1 MSISR
6 YNLFIKNER
15 GINDKIRNYKSYI
28 VDDKYL
34 RQVAHWEN
42 KTSASLYKNREQE
55 EINSLKNQKE
65 IFLNMRRN
73 KLSNLLKKEYVQ
85 YHQELINNADTPEH
99 QRLMVEQ
106 KLMNLKSIKE
116 EERKKFVEL
125 QKEKMFY
132 NDNEEVRKHDSEYN
146 QIKCCFDQEDQMIDK
161 MKRRYNNYLEEKAF
175 DDINKIDY
183 LKKLEREQKEKE
195 ERIKKNKE
203 LNEYREFQRQQEMQN
218 LARTNEIN
226 KLEKERLKQQWAIDE
241 QNELKEKIY
250 KRELNKKVNEDI
262 EYYNQLEKQKREEK
276 EKFEK
281 EQDKKMISEI
291 LKKERALDEI
301 DRIEKLKKKE
311 DLLKNSEFL
320 KYKMQQKK
328 EEEEW
333 MDKLADEERER
344 QYEKEQK
351 QWLKEQAARIELM
364 KEVYKS
370 RAEEIMRKKN
380 LEEKEKQELIKER
393 EILDKEIDNYN
404 DQYWKLKDDEL
415 KKNKEEQDILKYQ
428 IQQKI
433 NLKNR
438 EKQEEMYQKRM
449 AELLE
454 EEYQNKLKALRQ
466 IHLQKLEALKK
477 TRYNNYR
484 KREIKAAMGN
494 RRAE

>member
-1 MSISR
+1 MSNSR

-28 VDDKYL
+28 VDDKHL

-42 KTSASLYKNREQE
+42 KTSASLYKNREQG

-73 KLSNLLKKEYVQ
+73 KLSNLLKKEYEQ

-99 QRLMVEQ
+99 QRLMMEQ
-106 KLMNLKSIKE
+106 KLMNLKNIKE

-218 LARTNEIN
+218 LARINEIN

-262 EYYNQLEKQKREEK
+262 EYYNQLEKKKHEEK

-477 TRYNNYR
+477 TRYNNYVSN
-484 KREIKAAMGN
+484 EF
-494 RRAE
+494 

>member
-6 YNLFIKNER
+6 YNLYIEKTR
-15 GINDKIRNYKSYI
+15 GLEDKIRNYKSYI

-34 RQVAHWEN
+34 RQIAHWEN
-42 KTSASLYKNREQE
+42 TTTASLYKNREQE

-65 IFLNMRRN
+65 IFLKMRRN
-73 KLSNLLKKEYVQ
+73 KLSNLLKKEYEQ
-85 YHQELINNADTPEH
+85 YHQELMNNIDTPEH
-99 QRLMVEQ
+99 QRQMMEEKLNKLKQMKEQ
-106 KLMNLKSIKE
+106 
-116 EERKKFVEL
+116 ERLKFVEL
-125 QKEKMFY
+125 QKEKIFY
-132 NDNEEVRKHDSEYN
+132 NDNEEVRKHDNEYN
-146 QIKCCFDQEDQMIDK
+146 TIKTCFDQEDQMIDK

-183 LKKLEREQKEKE
+183 LKKVEREKKE
-195 ERIKKNKE
+195 EQERIRKNKE
-203 LNEYREFQRQQEMQN
+203 LNEYRDFQRKQEMEN
-218 LARTNEIN
+218 LERINELN
-226 KLEKERLKQQWAIDE
+226 KLEKERLKKQWEIDE

-262 EYYNQLEKQKREEK
+262 EYYNKIEKQKRDEK
-276 EKFEK
+276 EKIEK

-291 LKKERALDEI
+291 VKKERALDEI
-301 DRIEKLKKKE
+301 DRMEKLKKKDE
-311 DLLKNSEFL
+311 LLQNAKFL
-320 KYKMQQKK
+320 QYKMKLKK

-344 QYEKEQK
+344 QYQKEQN

-404 DQYWKLKDDEL
+404 DQYWKLKEDEL

-428 IQQKI
+428 MQQKI

-477 TRYNNYR
+477 KRYNNF
-484 KREIKAAMGN
+484 ISN
-494 RRAE
+494 DF

>member
-1 MSISR
+1 MSNSR
-6 YNLFIKNER
+6 YNLFIEKTR
-15 GINDKIRNYKSYI
+15 GLEDKIRNYKSYV
-28 VDDKYL
+28 VDDHYL
-34 RQVAHWEN
+34 RQIANWEN
-42 KTSASLYKNREQE
+42 NTSAKLYKNREQE

-73 KLSNLLKKEYVQ
+73 KLSNLLKKEYEQ
-85 YHQELINNADTPEH
+85 YHQELINNMDTPEH
-99 QRLMVEQ
+99 QRQMMEK
-106 KLMNLKSIKE
+106 KLMDLKRIRE

-125 QKEKMFY
+125 QNEKIFY

-146 QIKCCFDQEDQMIDK
+146 QIKTCFDQEDQMLDK
-161 MKRRYNNYLEEKAF
+161 LKRRHNNYLEEKAF

-183 LKKLEREQKEKE
+183 LKKIEREKREKE

-203 LNEYREFQRQQEMQN
+203 LNDYREFQRQQELKN
-218 LARTNEIN
+218 LERINELN
-226 KLEKERLKQQWAIDE
+226 KLEKEKLKKQWEIDE

-262 EYYNQLEKQKREEK
+262 EYYNKIEKDKREEK
-276 EKFEK
+276 ERFEK
-281 EQDKKMISEI
+281 EQDKKMISDI

-301 DRIEKLKKKE
+301 DRMEKLKRKDE
-311 DLLKNSEFL
+311 LMKNSQFL
-320 KYKMQQKK
+320 KYKMQLKK

-333 MDKLADEERER
+333 MDKLADEEREK

-370 RAEEIMRKKN
+370 RAEAIMRKKN

-404 DQYWKLKDDEL
+404 DQFWKLKEDEL

-438 EKQEEMYQKRM
+438 EKKEEMYQKRM

-477 TRYNNYR
+477 TRFNNYVSN
-484 KREIKAAMGN
+484 EF
-494 RRAE
+494 

>member
-1 MSISR
+1 MSNSR
-6 YNLFIKNER
+6 YNLFIEKTR
-15 GINDKIRNYKSYI
+15 GLEDKIRNYKSYV
-28 VDDKYL
+28 VDDHYL
-34 RQVAHWEN
+34 RQIANWEN
-42 KTSASLYKNREQE
+42 NTSAKLYKNREQE

-73 KLSNLLKKEYVQ
+73 KLSNLLKKEYEQ
-85 YHQELINNADTPEH
+85 YHQELINNMDTPEH
-99 QRLMVEQ
+99 QRQMMEK
-106 KLMNLKSIKE
+106 KLMDLKRIRE

-125 QKEKMFY
+125 QKEKIFY
-132 NDNEEVRKHDSEYN
+132 NDNEEVRKHDSEYS
-146 QIKCCFDQEDQMIDK
+146 QIKTCFDQEDQMLDK
-161 MKRRYNNYLEEKAF
+161 LKRRHNNYLEEKAF

-183 LKKLEREQKEKE
+183 LKKIEREKREKE

-203 LNEYREFQRQQEMQN
+203 LNDYREFQRQQELKN
-218 LARTNEIN
+218 LERINELN
-226 KLEKERLKQQWAIDE
+226 KLEKEKLKKQWEIDE

-262 EYYNQLEKQKREEK
+262 EYYNKIEKDKREEK
-276 EKFEK
+276 ERFEK
-281 EQDKKMISEI
+281 EQDKKMISDI

-301 DRIEKLKKKE
+301 DRMEKLKRKDE
-311 DLLKNSEFL
+311 LMKNSQFL
-320 KYKMQQKK
+320 KYKMQLKK

-333 MDKLADEERER
+333 MDKLADEEREK

-370 RAEEIMRKKN
+370 RAEAIMRKKN

-404 DQYWKLKDDEL
+404 DQFWKLKEDEL

-477 TRYNNYR
+477 TRFNNYVSN
-484 KREIKAAMGN
+484 EF
-494 RRAE
+494 

>member
-1 MSISR
+1 MSNSR
-6 YNLFIKNER
+6 YNLFIEKTR
-15 GINDKIRNYKSYI
+15 GLEDKIRNYKSYV
-28 VDDKYL
+28 VDDHYL
-34 RQVAHWEN
+34 RQIANWEN
-42 KTSASLYKNREQE
+42 NTSAKLYKNREQE

-73 KLSNLLKKEYVQ
+73 KLSNLLKKEYEQ
-85 YHQELINNADTPEH
+85 YHQELINNMDTPGH
-99 QRLMVEQ
+99 QRQMMEK
-106 KLMNLKSIKE
+106 KLMDLKRIRE

-125 QKEKMFY
+125 QKEKIFY

-146 QIKCCFDQEDQMIDK
+146 QIKTCFDQEDQMLDK
-161 MKRRYNNYLEEKAF
+161 LKRRHNNYLEEKAF

-183 LKKLEREQKEKE
+183 LKKIERENREKE

-203 LNEYREFQRQQEMQN
+203 LNDYREFQRQQELKN
-218 LARTNEIN
+218 LERINELN
-226 KLEKERLKQQWAIDE
+226 KLEKEKLKKQWEIDE

-262 EYYNQLEKQKREEK
+262 EYYNKIEKDKREEK
-276 EKFEK
+276 ERFEK
-281 EQDKKMISEI
+281 EQDKKMISDI

-301 DRIEKLKKKE
+301 DRMEKLKRKDE
-311 DLLKNSEFL
+311 LMKNSQFL
-320 KYKMQQKK
+320 KYKMQLKK

-333 MDKLADEERER
+333 MDKLADEEREK

-370 RAEEIMRKKN
+370 RAEAIMRKKN

-404 DQYWKLKDDEL
+404 DQFWKLKEDEL

-477 TRYNNYR
+477 TRFNNYVSN
-484 KREIKAAMGN
+484 EF
-494 RRAE
+494 

>member
-1 MSISR
+1 MSNSR
-6 YNLFIKNER
+6 YKLFIEKTR
-15 GINDKIRNYKSYI
+15 GLEDKIRNYKSYV
-28 VDDKYL
+28 VDDHYL
-34 RQVAHWEN
+34 RQIANWEN
-42 KTSASLYKNREQE
+42 NTSAKLYKNREQE

-73 KLSNLLKKEYVQ
+73 KLSNLLKKEYEQ
-85 YHQELINNADTPEH
+85 YHQELINNIDTPEH
-99 QRLMVEQ
+99 QRLMMEK
-106 KLMNLKSIKE
+106 KLQDFKRMKE
-116 EERKKFVEL
+116 DERKKFVDL
-125 QKEKMFY
+125 QKEKIFY
-132 NDNEEVRKHDSEYN
+132 NDNEEVRRHDSEYN
-146 QIKCCFDQEDQMIDK
+146 QIKCCFDQEDQMLDK
-161 MKRRYNNYLEEKAF
+161 LKRRHNNYLEEKAF

-183 LKKLEREQKEKE
+183 LKKIEREKKEEE

-203 LNEYREFQRQQEMQN
+203 LNDYRAYQRKQEQEN
-218 LARTNEIN
+218 LARINEIN
-226 KLEKERLKQQWAIDE
+226 NLEKQRLKKQWEIDE

-250 KRELNKKVNEDI
+250 KRELNKKVNEDV
-262 EYYNQLEKQKREEK
+262 EYYNRIEKSKREEK

-281 EQDKKMISEI
+281 EQDKKMIADI

-301 DRIEKLKKKE
+301 DRIEKLRKKE
-311 DLLKNSEFL
+311 ELKKNSDFL
-320 KYKMQQKK
+320 KYKMQLKK
-328 EEEEW
+328 EEEAR
-333 MDKLADEERER
+333 MDKIAEEESEK
-344 QYEKEQK
+344 QYQKEQK

-370 RAEEIMRKKN
+370 RAEEIMKKKN

-404 DQYWKLKDDEL
+404 DQYWKLKEDEL

-428 IQQKI
+428 MQQKI
-433 NLKNR
+433 NMKNR

-477 TRYNNYR
+477 TRFNNYVSN
-484 KREIKAAMGN
+484 EF
-494 RRAE
+494 

>member
-6 YNLFIKNER
+6 YNLYIEKTR
-15 GINDKIRNYKSYI
+15 GLEDKIRNYKSYI

-34 RQVAHWEN
+34 RQIAHWEN
-42 KTSASLYKNREQE
+42 TTTASLYKNREQE

-65 IFLNMRRN
+65 IFLNILRN
-73 KLSNLLKKEYVQ
+73 KLSNLLKKEYEQ
-85 YHQELINNADTPEH
+85 YHQELMNNMDTPEH
-99 QRLMVEQ
+99 QRQMMEEKLNKLKQMKEQ
-106 KLMNLKSIKE
+106 
-116 EERKKFVEL
+116 ERLKFVEL
-125 QKEKMFY
+125 QKEKIFY
-132 NDNEEVRKHDSEYN
+132 NDNEEVRKHDNEYN
-146 QIKCCFDQEDQMIDK
+146 TIKTCFDQEDQMIDK
-161 MKRRYNNYLEEKAF
+161 MKRRYNNYLEEKSF

-183 LKKLEREQKEKE
+183 LKKVEREKKE
-195 ERIKKNKE
+195 EQERIRKNKE
-203 LNEYREFQRQQEMQN
+203 LNEYRDFQRKQEMEN
-218 LARTNEIN
+218 LERINELN
-226 KLEKERLKQQWAIDE
+226 KLEKERLKKQWEIDE

-262 EYYNQLEKQKREEK
+262 EYYNKIEKQKRDEK
-276 EKFEK
+276 EKIEK

-291 LKKERALDEI
+291 VKKERALDEI
-301 DRIEKLKKKE
+301 DRMEKLKKKDE
-311 DLLKNSEFL
+311 LLQNAKFL
-320 KYKMQQKK
+320 QYKMKLKK

-344 QYEKEQK
+344 QYQKEQN

-404 DQYWKLKDDEL
+404 DQYWKLKEDEL

-428 IQQKI
+428 MQQKI

-477 TRYNNYR
+477 KRYNNF
-484 KREIKAAMGN
+484 ISN
-494 RRAE
+494 DF

>member
-1 MSISR
+1 MSNSR
-6 YNLFIKNER
+6 YNLFIEKTR
-15 GINDKIRNYKSYI
+15 GLNDKIRNYKSYV
-28 VDDKYL
+28 VDDHYL
-34 RQVAHWEN
+34 RQIADWEN
-42 KTSASLYKNREQE
+42 KTSAKLYKNIEQE

-73 KLSNLLKKEYVQ
+73 KLSNLLKKEYEQ
-85 YHQELINNADTPEH
+85 YHQELINNMDTPEH
-99 QRLMVEQ
+99 QRQMMEE
-106 KLMNLKSIKE
+106 KLMNLKKIRE
-116 EERKKFVEL
+116 EENKKFVDI
-125 QKEKMFY
+125 QKEKIFF

-146 QIKCCFDQEDQMIDK
+146 NMKCCFEQEDQMLDK
-161 MKRRYNNYLEEKAF
+161 LKRRYNNYLEEKAF

-183 LKKLEREQKEKE
+183 LKKLEREKKE
-195 ERIKKNKE
+195 EEEKIKKTKE
-203 LNEYREFQRQQEMQN
+203 LNDYREFQRKQELQN
-218 LARTNEIN
+218 LERINELN
-226 KLEKERLKQQWAIDE
+226 KLEKEKLKQQWAIDE

-262 EYYNQLEKQKREEK
+262 KYYNQIEKKKREDQEQYEK
-276 EKFEK
+276 D
-281 EQDKKMISEI
+281 QDKKMIEEI

-301 DRIEKLKKKE
+301 DRMEKLKKKE
-311 DLLKNSEFL
+311 ELMKNSDFL
-320 KYKMQQKK
+320 KYKMQLKK
-328 EEEEW
+328 EEEAW
-333 MDKLADEERER
+333 MDKLVEEERER
-344 QYEKEQK
+344 QYQKEQT

-404 DQYWKLKDDEL
+404 DQYWKLKEDEL

-428 IQQKI
+428 MQRKI
-433 NLKNR
+433 DLKNR

-477 TRYNNYR
+477 KRYNNYVSN
-484 KREIKAAMGN
+484 EF
-494 RRAE
+494 

>member
-6 YNLFIKNER
+6 YNLYIEKTR
-15 GINDKIRNYKSYI
+15 GLEDKIRNYKSYI

-34 RQVAHWEN
+34 RQIAHWEN
-42 KTSASLYKNREQE
+42 TTTASLYKNREQE

-73 KLSNLLKKEYVQ
+73 KLSNLLKKEYEQ
-85 YHQELINNADTPEH
+85 YHQELMNNMDTPEH
-99 QRLMVEQ
+99 QRQMMEEKLNKLKQMKEQ
-106 KLMNLKSIKE
+106 
-116 EERKKFVEL
+116 ERLKFVEL
-125 QKEKMFY
+125 QKEKIFY
-132 NDNEEVRKHDSEYN
+132 NDNEEVRKHDNEYN
-146 QIKCCFDQEDQMIDK
+146 TIKTCFDQEDQMIDK

-183 LKKLEREQKEKE
+183 LKKVEREKKE
-195 ERIKKNKE
+195 EQERIRKNKE
-203 LNEYREFQRQQEMQN
+203 LNEYRDFQRKQEMEN
-218 LARTNEIN
+218 LERINELN
-226 KLEKERLKQQWAIDE
+226 KLEKERLKKQWEIDE

-262 EYYNQLEKQKREEK
+262 EYYNKIEKQKRDEK
-276 EKFEK
+276 EKIEK

-291 LKKERALDEI
+291 VKKERALDEI
-301 DRIEKLKKKE
+301 DRMEKLKKKDE
-311 DLLKNSEFL
+311 LLQNAKFL
-320 KYKMQQKK
+320 QYKMKLKK

-344 QYEKEQK
+344 QYQKEQN

-404 DQYWKLKDDEL
+404 DQYWKLKEDEL

-428 IQQKI
+428 MQQKI

-466 IHLQKLEALKK
+466 IHLQKLEALKRK
-477 TRYNNYR
+477 RYNNF
-484 KREIKAAMGN
+484 ISN
-494 RRAE
+494 DF

>member
-1 MSISR
+1 MSNSR
-6 YNLFIKNER
+6 YKLFIEKTR
-15 GINDKIRNYKSYI
+15 GLEDKIRNYKSYV
-28 VDDKYL
+28 VDDHYL
-34 RQVAHWEN
+34 RQIANWEN
-42 KTSASLYKNREQE
+42 NTSAKLYKNREQE

-73 KLSNLLKKEYVQ
+73 KLSNLLKKEYEQ
-85 YHQELINNADTPEH
+85 YHQELINNIDTPEH
-99 QRLMVEQ
+99 QRLMMEK
-106 KLMNLKSIKE
+106 KLQDFKRMKE
-116 EERKKFVEL
+116 DERKKFVDL
-125 QKEKMFY
+125 QKEKIFY
-132 NDNEEVRKHDSEYN
+132 NDNEEVRRHDSDYN
-146 QIKCCFDQEDQMIDK
+146 QIKCCFDQEDQMLDK
-161 MKRRYNNYLEEKAF
+161 LKRRHNNYLEEKAF

-183 LKKLEREQKEKE
+183 LKKIEREKKEEE

-203 LNEYREFQRQQEMQN
+203 LNDYRAYQRKQEQEN
-218 LARTNEIN
+218 LARINEIN
-226 KLEKERLKQQWAIDE
+226 NLEKQRLKKQWEIDE

-250 KRELNKKVNEDI
+250 KRELNKKVNEDV
-262 EYYNQLEKQKREEK
+262 EYYNRIEKSKREEK

-281 EQDKKMISEI
+281 EQDKKMIADI

-301 DRIEKLKKKE
+301 DRIEKLRKKE
-311 DLLKNSEFL
+311 ELKKNSDFL
-320 KYKMQQKK
+320 KYKMQLKK
-328 EEEEW
+328 EEEAW
-333 MDKLADEERER
+333 MDKIAEEESEK
-344 QYEKEQK
+344 QYQKEQK

-370 RAEEIMRKKN
+370 RAEEIMKKKN

-404 DQYWKLKDDEL
+404 DQYWKLKEDEL

-428 IQQKI
+428 MQQKI
-433 NLKNR
+433 NMKNR

-477 TRYNNYR
+477 TRFNNYVSN
-484 KREIKAAMGN
+484 EF
-494 RRAE
+494 

>member
-6 YNLFIKNER
+6 YNLYIEKTR
-15 GINDKIRNYKSYI
+15 GLEDKIRNYKSYI

-34 RQVAHWEN
+34 RQIAHWEN
-42 KTSASLYKNREQE
+42 TTTASLYKNREQE

-73 KLSNLLKKEYVQ
+73 KLSNLLKKEYEQ
-85 YHQELINNADTPEH
+85 YHQELMNNMDTPEH
-99 QRLMVEQ
+99 QRQMMEEKLNKLKQMKEQ
-106 KLMNLKSIKE
+106 
-116 EERKKFVEL
+116 ERLKFVEL
-125 QKEKMFY
+125 QKEKIFY
-132 NDNEEVRKHDSEYN
+132 NDNEEVRKHDNEYN
-146 QIKCCFDQEDQMIDK
+146 TIKTCFDQEDQMIDK

-183 LKKLEREQKEKE
+183 LKKVEREKKE
-195 ERIKKNKE
+195 EQERILKNKE
-203 LNEYREFQRQQEMQN
+203 LNEYRDFQRKQEMEN
-218 LARTNEIN
+218 LERINELN
-226 KLEKERLKQQWAIDE
+226 KLEKERLKKQWEIDE

-262 EYYNQLEKQKREEK
+262 EYYNKIEKQKRDEK
-276 EKFEK
+276 EKIEK

-291 LKKERALDEI
+291 VKKERALDEI
-301 DRIEKLKKKE
+301 DRMEKLKKKDE
-311 DLLKNSEFL
+311 LLQNAKFL
-320 KYKMQQKK
+320 QYKMKLKK

-344 QYEKEQK
+344 QYQKEQN

-404 DQYWKLKDDEL
+404 DQYWKLKEDEL

-428 IQQKI
+428 MQQKI

-477 TRYNNYR
+477 KRYNNF
-484 KREIKAAMGN
+484 ISN
-494 RRAE
+494 DF

>member
-6 YNLFIKNER
+6 YNLYIEKTR
-15 GINDKIRNYKSYI
+15 GLEDKIRNYKSYI

-34 RQVAHWEN
+34 RQIAHWEN
-42 KTSASLYKNREQE
+42 TTTASLYKNREQE

-73 KLSNLLKKEYVQ
+73 KLSNLLKKEYEQ
-85 YHQELINNADTPEH
+85 YHQELMNNMDTPEH
-99 QRLMVEQ
+99 QRQMMEEKLNKLKQMKEQ
-106 KLMNLKSIKE
+106 
-116 EERKKFVEL
+116 ERLKFVEL
-125 QKEKMFY
+125 QKEKIFY
-132 NDNEEVRKHDSEYN
+132 NDNEEVRKHDNEYN
-146 QIKCCFDQEDQMIDK
+146 TIKTCFDQEDQMIDK

-183 LKKLEREQKEKE
+183 LKKVEREKKE
-195 ERIKKNKE
+195 EQERIRKNKE
-203 LNEYREFQRQQEMQN
+203 LNEYRDFQRKQEMEN
-218 LARTNEIN
+218 LERINELN
-226 KLEKERLKQQWAIDE
+226 KLEKERLKKQWEIDE

-262 EYYNQLEKQKREEK
+262 EYYNKIEKQKRDEK
-276 EKFEK
+276 EKIEK

-291 LKKERALDEI
+291 VKKERALDEI
-301 DRIEKLKKKE
+301 DRMEKLKKKDE
-311 DLLKNSEFL
+311 LLQNAKFL
-320 KYKMQQKK
+320 QYKMKLKK

-344 QYEKEQK
+344 QYQKEQN

-404 DQYWKLKDDEL
+404 DQYWKLKEDEL

-428 IQQKI
+428 MQQKI

-477 TRYNNYR
+477 TRFNNYVSN
-484 KREIKAAMGN
+484 EF
-494 RRAE
+494 

>member
-6 YNLFIKNER
+6 YNLFIEKTR
-15 GINDKIRNYKSYI
+15 GLEDKIRNYKSYI

-34 RQVAHWEN
+34 RQIAHWEN
-42 KTSASLYKNREQE
+42 TTTASLYKNREQE

-73 KLSNLLKKEYVQ
+73 KLSNLLKKEYEQ
-85 YHQELINNADTPEH
+85 YHQELMNNMDTPEH
-99 QRLMVEQ
+99 QRQMMEEKLNKLKQMKEQ
-106 KLMNLKSIKE
+106 
-116 EERKKFVEL
+116 ERLKFVEL
-125 QKEKMFY
+125 QKEKIFY
-132 NDNEEVRKHDSEYN
+132 NDNEEVRKHDNEYN
-146 QIKCCFDQEDQMIDK
+146 TIKTCFDQEDQMIDK

-183 LKKLEREQKEKE
+183 LKKVEREKKEKQ
-195 ERIKKNKE
+195 ERIRKNKE
-203 LNEYREFQRQQEMQN
+203 LNEYRDFQRKQEMEN
-218 LARTNEIN
+218 LERINELN
-226 KLEKERLKQQWAIDE
+226 KLEKERLKKQWEIDE

-262 EYYNQLEKQKREEK
+262 EYYNKIEKQKRDEK
-276 EKFEK
+276 EKIEK

-291 LKKERALDEI
+291 VKKERALDEI
-301 DRIEKLKKKE
+301 DRMEKLKKKDE
-311 DLLKNSEFL
+311 LLQNAKFL
-320 KYKMQQKK
+320 QYKMKLKK

-344 QYEKEQK
+344 QYQKEQN

-404 DQYWKLKDDEL
+404 DQYWKLKEDEL

-428 IQQKI
+428 MQQKI

-477 TRYNNYR
+477 KRYNNF
-484 KREIKAAMGN
+484 ISN
-494 RRAE
+494 DF

>member
-6 YNLFIKNER
+6 YNLYIEKTR
-15 GINDKIRNYKSYI
+15 GLEDKIRNYKSYI

-34 RQVAHWEN
+34 RQIAHWEN
-42 KTSASLYKNREQE
+42 TTTASLYKNREQE

-73 KLSNLLKKEYVQ
+73 KLSNLLKKEYEQ
-85 YHQELINNADTPEH
+85 YHQELMNNMDTPEH
-99 QRLMVEQ
+99 QRQMMEEKLNKLKQMKEQ
-106 KLMNLKSIKE
+106 
-116 EERKKFVEL
+116 ERLKFVEL
-125 QKEKMFY
+125 QKEKIFY
-132 NDNEEVRKHDSEYN
+132 NDNEEVRKHDNEYN
-146 QIKCCFDQEDQMIDK
+146 TIKTCFDQEDQMIDK

-183 LKKLEREQKEKE
+183 LKKVEREKKE
-195 ERIKKNKE
+195 EQERIRKNKE
-203 LNEYREFQRQQEMQN
+203 LNEYRDFQRKQEMEN
-218 LARTNEIN
+218 LERINELN
-226 KLEKERLKQQWAIDE
+226 KLEKERLKKQWEIDE

-262 EYYNQLEKQKREEK
+262 EYYNKIEKQKRDEK
-276 EKFEK
+276 EKIEK

-291 LKKERALDEI
+291 VKKERALDEI
-301 DRIEKLKKKE
+301 DRMEKLKKKDE
-311 DLLKNSEFL
+311 LLQNAKFL
-320 KYKMQQKK
+320 QYKMKLKK

-344 QYEKEQK
+344 QYQKEQN

-404 DQYWKLKDDEL
+404 DQYWKLKEDEL

-428 IQQKI
+428 MQQKI

-477 TRYNNYR
+477 KDIILSFRMIFNLNFN
-484 KREIKAAMGN
+484 I
-494 RRAE
+494 

>member
-6 YNLFIKNER
+6 YNLYIEKTR
-15 GINDKIRNYKSYI
+15 GLEDKIRNYKSYI

-34 RQVAHWEN
+34 RQIAHWEN
-42 KTSASLYKNREQE
+42 TTTASLYKNREQE

-73 KLSNLLKKEYVQ
+73 KLSNLLKKEYEQ
-85 YHQELINNADTPEH
+85 YHQELMNNMDTPEH
-99 QRLMVEQ
+99 QRQMMEEKLNKLKQMKEQ
-106 KLMNLKSIKE
+106 
-116 EERKKFVEL
+116 ERLKFVEL
-125 QKEKMFY
+125 QKEKIFY
-132 NDNEEVRKHDSEYN
+132 NDNEEVRKHDNEYN
-146 QIKCCFDQEDQMIDK
+146 TIKTCFDQEDQMIDK

-183 LKKLEREQKEKE
+183 LKKVEREKKE
-195 ERIKKNKE
+195 EQERIRKNKE
-203 LNEYREFQRQQEMQN
+203 LNEYRDFQRKQEMEN
-218 LARTNEIN
+218 LERINELN
-226 KLEKERLKQQWAIDE
+226 KLEKERLKKQREIDE

-262 EYYNQLEKQKREEK
+262 EYYNKIEKQKRDEK
-276 EKFEK
+276 EKIEK

-291 LKKERALDEI
+291 VKKERALDEI
-301 DRIEKLKKKE
+301 ERMEKLKKKDE
-311 DLLKNSEFL
+311 LLQNAKFL
-320 KYKMQQKK
+320 QYKMKLKK

-344 QYEKEQK
+344 QYQKEQN

-404 DQYWKLKDDEL
+404 EQYWKLKEDEL

-428 IQQKI
+428 MQQKI

-477 TRYNNYR
+477 TRFNNYVSN
-484 KREIKAAMGN
+484 EF
-494 RRAE
+494 

>member
-6 YNLFIKNER
+6 YNLFIEKER

-28 VDDKYL
+28 VDDERL

-73 KLSNLLKKEYVQ
+73 KLSNLLKKEYEQ
-85 YHQELINNADTPEH
+85 YHQELINNIDTPEH
-99 QRLMVEQ
+99 QRLMMEK
-106 KLMNLKSIKE
+106 KLQDFKRMKE
-116 EERKKFVEL
+116 DERKKFVDL
-125 QKEKMFY
+125 QKEKIFY
-132 NDNEEVRKHDSEYN
+132 NDNEEVRRHDSEYN
-146 QIKCCFDQEDQMIDK
+146 QIKCCFDQEDQMLDK
-161 MKRRYNNYLEEKAF
+161 LKRRHNNYLEEKVF

-183 LKKLEREQKEKE
+183 LKKVEREKKEKE

-203 LNEYREFQRQQEMQN
+203 LNEYRDFQRQQEMEN
-218 LARTNEIN
+218 LARINEIN
-226 KLEKERLKQQWAIDE
+226 KLEKERLNQQWAIDE
-241 QNELKEKIY
+241 QNELKEKIF

-276 EKFEK
+276 DKYEK

-291 LKKERALDEI
+291 LKRERALDEI
-301 DRIEKLKKKE
+301 DRMEKLKKKE

-320 KYKMQQKK
+320 KYKMKQKK

-404 DQYWKLKDDEL
+404 DQYWKLKDDEF

-433 NLKNR
+433 NFKNR

-477 TRYNNYR
+477 TRYNNYVFN
-484 KREIKAAMGN
+484 EF
-494 RRAE
+494 

>member
-1 MSISR
+1 MSNSR
-6 YNLFIKNER
+6 YNLFIEKTR
-15 GINDKIRNYKSYI
+15 GLEDKILNYKSYV
-28 VDDKYL
+28 VDDHYL
-34 RQVAHWEN
+34 RQIANWEN
-42 KTSASLYKNREQE
+42 NTSAKLYKNREQE

-73 KLSNLLKKEYVQ
+73 KLSNLLKKEYEQ
-85 YHQELINNADTPEH
+85 YHQELINNMDTPEH
-99 QRLMVEQ
+99 QRQMMEK
-106 KLMNLKSIKE
+106 KLMDLKRIRE

-125 QKEKMFY
+125 QNEKIFY

-146 QIKCCFDQEDQMIDK
+146 QIKTCFDQEDQMLDK
-161 MKRRYNNYLEEKAF
+161 LKRRHNNYLEEKAF

-183 LKKLEREQKEKE
+183 LKKIERENREKE

-203 LNEYREFQRQQEMQN
+203 LNDYREFQRQQELKN
-218 LARTNEIN
+218 LERINELN
-226 KLEKERLKQQWAIDE
+226 KLEKEKLKKQWEIDE

-262 EYYNQLEKQKREEK
+262 EYYNKIEKDKREEK
-276 EKFEK
+276 ERFEK
-281 EQDKKMISEI
+281 EQDKKMISDI

-301 DRIEKLKKKE
+301 DRMEKLKRKDE
-311 DLLKNSEFL
+311 LMKNSQFL
-320 KYKMQQKK
+320 KYKMQLKK

-333 MDKLADEERER
+333 MDKLADEEREK

-370 RAEEIMRKKN
+370 RAEAIMRKKN

-404 DQYWKLKDDEL
+404 DQFWKLKEDEL

-477 TRYNNYR
+477 TRFNNYVSN
-484 KREIKAAMGN
+484 EF
-494 RRAE
+494 

>member
-1 MSISR
+1 MSNSR
-6 YNLFIKNER
+6 YNLFIEKTR
-15 GINDKIRNYKSYI
+15 GLEDKIRNYKSYV
-28 VDDKYL
+28 VDDHYL
-34 RQVAHWEN
+34 RQIANWEN
-42 KTSASLYKNREQE
+42 NTSAKLYKNREQE

-73 KLSNLLKKEYVQ
+73 KLSNLLKQEYEQ
-85 YHQELINNADTPEH
+85 YHQELINNMDTPEH
-99 QRLMVEQ
+99 QRQMMEK
-106 KLMNLKSIKE
+106 KLLDLKRARE
-116 EERKKFVEL
+116 DERKKFVEL
-125 QKEKMFY
+125 QKEKIFY

-146 QIKCCFDQEDQMIDK
+146 QIKTCFDQEDQMLDK
-161 MKRRYNNYLEEKAF
+161 LKRRYNNYLEEKAF

-183 LKKLEREQKEKE
+183 LKKIEREKREKE

-203 LNEYREFQRQQEMQN
+203 LNDYREFQRQQELKN
-218 LARTNEIN
+218 LERINELN
-226 KLEKERLKQQWAIDE
+226 KLEKEKLKKQWEIDE

-262 EYYNQLEKQKREEK
+262 EYYNKIEKEKREEK
-276 EKFEK
+276 ERFEK

-301 DRIEKLKKKE
+301 DRMEKLKRKDE
-311 DLLKNSEFL
+311 LMKNSEFL
-320 KYKMQQKK
+320 KYKMQLKK

-333 MDKLADEERER
+333 MDKLADEEREK

-364 KEVYKS
+364 KEVYRS

-380 LEEKEKQELIKER
+380 LEEKEKEELIKER
-393 EILDKEIDNYN
+393 EILDKEIDKYN
-404 DQYWKLKDDEL
+404 DQYWKLKEDEL

-428 IQQKI
+428 MQQKI

-466 IHLQKLEALKK
+466 IHLKKLEALKK
-477 TRYNNYR
+477 TRFNNYVSN
-484 KREIKAAMGN
+484 EF
-494 RRAE
+494 

>member
-1 MSISR
+1 M
-6 YNLFIKNER
+6 
-15 GINDKIRNYKSYI
+15 
-28 VDDKYL
+28 
-34 RQVAHWEN
+34 
-42 KTSASLYKNREQE
+42 E
-55 EINSLKNQKE
+55 E
-65 IFLNMRRN
+65 
-73 KLSNLLKKEYVQ
+73 
-85 YHQELINNADTPEH
+85 
-99 QRLMVEQ
+99 
-106 KLMNLKSIKE
+106 KLMKLKEMKE
-116 EERKKFVEL
+116 QERKKFVEL
-125 QKEKMFY
+125 QKEKIFY
-132 NDNEEVRKHDSEYN
+132 NDNEEVRKHDSEFN

-175 DDINKIDY
+175 NDVNKIDY
-183 LKKLEREQKEKE
+183 LKKVEREKKE
-195 ERIKKNKE
+195 EQERIRKNKE
-203 LNEYREFQRQQEMQN
+203 LNEYRDFQRKQELEN
-218 LARTNEIN
+218 LERINELN
-226 KLEKERLKQQWAIDE
+226 KLEKERLKKQWEIDE

-250 KRELNKKVNEDI
+250 KRELNKKVNEEI
-262 EYYNQLEKQKREEK
+262 EYFNQLEKQKREEK
-276 EKFEK
+276 EKIEK

-301 DRIEKLKKKE
+301 DRMEKFKKKDE
-311 DLLKNSEFL
+311 LLQNAKFL
-320 KYKMQQKK
+320 QYKMKLKK
-328 EEEEW
+328 EEEAW

-344 QYEKEQK
+344 QYQKEQN

-393 EILDKEIDNYN
+393 EILDNEIDKYN
-404 DQYWKLKDDEL
+404 DQYWKLKEDEY

-428 IQQKI
+428 MQQKI

-477 TRYNNYR
+477 TRYNNFVS
-484 KREIKAAMGN
+484 N
-494 RRAE
+494 DF

>member
-6 YNLFIKNER
+6 YNLYIEKTR
-15 GINDKIRNYKSYI
+15 GLEDKIRNYKSYI

-34 RQVAHWEN
+34 RQIAHWEN
-42 KTSASLYKNREQE
+42 TTTASLYKNREQE

-73 KLSNLLKKEYVQ
+73 KLSNLLKKEYEQ
-85 YHQELINNADTPEH
+85 YHQELMNNMDTPEH
-99 QRLMVEQ
+99 QRQMMEEKLNKLKQMKEQ
-106 KLMNLKSIKE
+106 
-116 EERKKFVEL
+116 ERLKFVEL
-125 QKEKMFY
+125 QKEKIFY
-132 NDNEEVRKHDSEYN
+132 NDNEEVRKHDNEYN
-146 QIKCCFDQEDQMIDK
+146 TIKTCFDQEDQMIDK

-183 LKKLEREQKEKE
+183 LKKVEREKKE
-195 ERIKKNKE
+195 EQERIRKNKE
-203 LNEYREFQRQQEMQN
+203 LNEYRDFQRKQEMEN
-218 LARTNEIN
+218 LERINELN
-226 KLEKERLKQQWAIDE
+226 KLEKERLKKQWEIDE

-262 EYYNQLEKQKREEK
+262 EYYNKIEKQKRDEREK
-276 EKFEK
+276 IEK

-291 LKKERALDEI
+291 VKKERALDEI
-301 DRIEKLKKKE
+301 DRMEKLKKKDE
-311 DLLKNSEFL
+311 LLQNAKFL
-320 KYKMQQKK
+320 QYKMKLKK

-344 QYEKEQK
+344 QYQKEQN

-404 DQYWKLKDDEL
+404 DQYWKLKEDEL

-428 IQQKI
+428 MQQKI

-477 TRYNNYR
+477 KRYNNF
-484 KREIKAAMGN
+484 ISN
-494 RRAE
+494 DF

>member
-1 MSISR
+1 MSNSR
-6 YNLFIKNER
+6 YKLFIEKTR
-15 GINDKIRNYKSYI
+15 GLEDKIRNYKSYV
-28 VDDKYL
+28 VDDHYL
-34 RQVAHWEN
+34 RQIANWEN
-42 KTSASLYKNREQE
+42 NTSAKLYKNREQE

-73 KLSNLLKKEYVQ
+73 KLSNLLKKEYEQ
-85 YHQELINNADTPEH
+85 YHQELINNIDTPEH
-99 QRLMVEQ
+99 QRLMMEK
-106 KLMNLKSIKE
+106 KLQDFKRMKE
-116 EERKKFVEL
+116 DERKKFVDL
-125 QKEKMFY
+125 QKEKIFY
-132 NDNEEVRKHDSEYN
+132 NDNEEVRRHDSEYN
-146 QIKCCFDQEDQMIDK
+146 KIKCCFDQEDQMLDK
-161 MKRRYNNYLEEKAF
+161 LKRRHNNYLEEKAF

-183 LKKLEREQKEKE
+183 LKKIEREKKEEE

-203 LNEYREFQRQQEMQN
+203 LNDYRAYQRKQEQEN
-218 LARTNEIN
+218 LARINEIN
-226 KLEKERLKQQWAIDE
+226 NLEKQRLKKQWEIDE

-250 KRELNKKVNEDI
+250 KRELNKKVNEDV
-262 EYYNQLEKQKREEK
+262 EYYNRIEKSKREEK

-281 EQDKKMISEI
+281 EQDKKMIADI

-301 DRIEKLKKKE
+301 DRIEKLRKKE
-311 DLLKNSEFL
+311 ELKKNSDFL
-320 KYKMQQKK
+320 KYKMQLKK
-328 EEEEW
+328 EEEAW
-333 MDKLADEERER
+333 MDKIAEEESEK
-344 QYEKEQK
+344 QYQKEQK

-370 RAEEIMRKKN
+370 RAEEIMKKKN

-404 DQYWKLKDDEL
+404 DQYWKLKEDEL

-428 IQQKI
+428 MQQKI
-433 NLKNR
+433 NMKNR

-477 TRYNNYR
+477 TRFNNYVSN
-484 KREIKAAMGN
+484 EF
-494 RRAE
+494 

>member
-6 YNLFIKNER
+6 YNFYIEKTR
-15 GINDKIRNYKSYI
+15 GLEDKIRNYKSYI

-34 RQVAHWEN
+34 RQIAHWEN
-42 KTSASLYKNREQE
+42 TTTASLYKNREKE

-73 KLSNLLKKEYVQ
+73 KLSNLLKKEYEQ
-85 YHQELINNADTPEH
+85 YHQELMNNMDTPEH
-99 QRLMVEQ
+99 QRQMMEEKLNKLKQMKEQ
-106 KLMNLKSIKE
+106 
-116 EERKKFVEL
+116 ERLKFVEL
-125 QKEKMFY
+125 QKEKIFY
-132 NDNEEVRKHDSEYN
+132 NDNEEVRKHDNEYN
-146 QIKCCFDQEDQMIDK
+146 TIKTCFDQEDQMIDK

-183 LKKLEREQKEKE
+183 LKKVEREKKE
-195 ERIKKNKE
+195 EQERIRKNKE
-203 LNEYREFQRQQEMQN
+203 LNEYRDFQRKQEMEN
-218 LARTNEIN
+218 LERINELN
-226 KLEKERLKQQWAIDE
+226 KLEKERLKKQWEIDE

-262 EYYNQLEKQKREEK
+262 EYYNKIEKQKRDEK
-276 EKFEK
+276 EKIEK
-281 EQDKKMISEI
+281 DQDKKMISEI
-291 LKKERALDEI
+291 VKKERALDEI
-301 DRIEKLKKKE
+301 DRMEKLKKKDE
-311 DLLKNSEFL
+311 LLQNAKFL
-320 KYKMQQKK
+320 QYKMKLKK

-344 QYEKEQK
+344 QYQKEQN

-404 DQYWKLKDDEL
+404 DQYWKLKEDEL

-428 IQQKI
+428 MQQKI

-477 TRYNNYR
+477 KRYNNF
-484 KREIKAAMGN
+484 ISN
-494 RRAE
+494 DF

>member
-1 MSISR
+1 MSNSR
-6 YNLFIKNER
+6 YNLFIEKTR
-15 GINDKIRNYKSYI
+15 GLDDKIRNYKSYV
-28 VDDKYL
+28 VDDHYL
-34 RQVAHWEN
+34 RQIANWEN
-42 KTSASLYKNREQE
+42 KTSANLYKNREQE

-73 KLSNLLKKEYVQ
+73 KLSNLLKKEYEQ
-85 YHQELINNADTPEH
+85 YHQELINNINTPEH
-99 QRLMVEQ
+99 QRQMMEK
-106 KLMNLKSIKE
+106 KLQDLKNIKE
-116 EERKKFVEL
+116 EERQKYVEL
-125 QKEKMFY
+125 QKEKIFF
-132 NDNEEVRKHDSEYN
+132 NDNEEVRKHDNEYN
-146 QIKCCFDQEDQMIDK
+146 NMKCCFDQEDQMIDK

-183 LKKLEREQKEKE
+183 LKKLEREKKEEE

-203 LNEYREFQRQQEMQN
+203 LNEYRAFQRQQELEN
-218 LARTNEIN
+218 LERINELN
-226 KLEKERLKQQWAIDE
+226 KLEKEKLKQQWKIDE

-262 EYYNQLEKQKREEK
+262 EYYNKIEKEKREEK
-276 EKFEK
+276 EKIEK
-281 EQDKKMISEI
+281 EQDKKMIEEI
-291 LKKERALDEI
+291 LKKERALNEI
-301 DRIEKLKKKE
+301 DRMEKLRKKDE
-311 DLLKNSEFL
+311 LMKNSSFL

-333 MDKLADEERER
+333 MDKLADEEREK

-364 KEVYKS
+364 KEVYRR

-404 DQYWKLKDDEL
+404 DQYWKLKEDEF

-428 IQQKI
+428 MQYKI
-433 NLKNR
+433 DLKNR

-477 TRYNNYR
+477 TRYNNFVS
-484 KREIKAAMGN
+484 N
-494 RRAE
+494 DF

>member
-6 YNLFIKNER
+6 YNLYIEKTR
-15 GINDKIRNYKSYI
+15 GLEDKIRNYKSYI

-34 RQVAHWEN
+34 RQIAHWEN
-42 KTSASLYKNREQE
+42 TTTASLYKNREQE

-73 KLSNLLKKEYVQ
+73 KLSNLLKKEYEQ
-85 YHQELINNADTPEH
+85 YHQELMNNMDTPEH
-99 QRLMVEQ
+99 QRQMMEEKLNKLKQMKEQ
-106 KLMNLKSIKE
+106 
-116 EERKKFVEL
+116 ERLKFVEL
-125 QKEKMFY
+125 QKEKIFY
-132 NDNEEVRKHDSEYN
+132 NDNEEVRKHDNEYN
-146 QIKCCFDQEDQMIDK
+146 TIKTCFDQEDQMIDK

-183 LKKLEREQKEKE
+183 LKKVEREKKE
-195 ERIKKNKE
+195 EQERIRKNKE
-203 LNEYREFQRQQEMQN
+203 LNEYRDFQRKQEMEN
-218 LARTNEIN
+218 LERINELN
-226 KLEKERLKQQWAIDE
+226 KLEKERLKKQWEIDE

-262 EYYNQLEKQKREEK
+262 EYYNKIEKQKRDEK
-276 EKFEK
+276 EKIEK

-291 LKKERALDEI
+291 VKKERALDEI
-301 DRIEKLKKKE
+301 DRMEKLKKKDE
-311 DLLKNSEFL
+311 LLQNAKFL
-320 KYKMQQKK
+320 QYKMKLKK

-344 QYEKEQK
+344 QYQKEQN

-404 DQYWKLKDDEL
+404 DQYWKLKEDEF

-428 IQQKI
+428 IQRKI
-433 NLKNR
+433 DMKNK

-454 EEYQNKLKALRQ
+454 MEYQNKLKALRQ
-466 IHLQKLEALKK
+466 IHLEKLEALKK
-477 TRYNNYR
+477 TRYNNYVS
-484 KREIKAAMGN
+484 N
-494 RRAE
+494 DF

>member
-6 YNLFIKNER
+6 YNLYIEKTR
-15 GINDKIRNYKSYI
+15 GLEDKIRNYKSYI

-34 RQVAHWEN
+34 RQIAHWEN
-42 KTSASLYKNREQE
+42 TTTASLYKNREQE

-73 KLSNLLKKEYVQ
+73 KLSNLLKKEYEQ
-85 YHQELINNADTPEH
+85 YHQELMNNMDTPEH
-99 QRLMVEQ
+99 QRQMMEEKLNKLKQMKEQ
-106 KLMNLKSIKE
+106 
-116 EERKKFVEL
+116 ERLKFVEL
-125 QKEKMFY
+125 QKEKIFY
-132 NDNEEVRKHDSEYN
+132 NDNEEVRKHDNEYN
-146 QIKCCFDQEDQMIDK
+146 TIKTCFDQEDQMIDK

-183 LKKLEREQKEKE
+183 LKKVEREKKE
-195 ERIKKNKE
+195 EQERIRKNKE
-203 LNEYREFQRQQEMQN
+203 LNEYRDFQRKQEMEN
-218 LARTNEIN
+218 LERINELN
-226 KLEKERLKQQWAIDE
+226 KLEKERLKKQWEIDE

-262 EYYNQLEKQKREEK
+262 EYYNKIEKQKRDEK
-276 EKFEK
+276 EKIEK

-291 LKKERALDEI
+291 VKKERALDEI
-301 DRIEKLKKKE
+301 DRMEKLKKKDE
-311 DLLKNSEFL
+311 LLQNAKFL
-320 KYKMQQKK
+320 QYKMKLKK

-344 QYEKEQK
+344 QYQKEQN

-393 EILDKEIDNYN
+393 EILDNEIDKYN
-404 DQYWKLKDDEL
+404 DQYWKLKEDEY

-428 IQQKI
+428 MQQKI

-477 TRYNNYR
+477 KRYNNF
-484 KREIKAAMGN
+484 ISN
-494 RRAE
+494 DF